1 MRQMTVRSNIIHSV
15 TQQTYFLNLL
25 SYLNMLRDVLSY
37 TRFLSWTLNTPIFCK
52 MAARSQVCNFKRSYS
67 LLVHTPLE
75 SSISFLN
82 FLTNSKLKVAASI
95 FSFKHLDEQLWSSL
109 YISTRSMAFYSTFW
123 SSSTLYVISDSG
135 FLATMASTPNLRTSF
150 VNIRLL
156 PMMRS

>member
-52 MAARSQVCNFKRSYS
+52 MAARSQVYNLKRSYS
-67 LLVHTPLE
+67 LLEHTPLE

-82 FLTNSKLKVAASI
+82 FLTNSKSWDFAASGGGI
-95 FSFKHLDEQLWSSL
+95 K
-109 YISTRSMAFYSTFW
+109 
-123 SSSTLYVISDSG
+123 
-135 FLATMASTPNLRTSF
+135 FLKLKKCRNLRETDQEPRNEFGKHAKNKIAGVRSF
-150 VNIRLL
+150 QASVRK
-156 PMMRS
+156 S